1 MTFNLYS
8 IANLITG
15 TLFLLLGIF
24 VFSKNPKG
32 LPNRIFAGMC
42 FVSMLWQLS
51 SFFGYNVQE
60 ISKVN
65 LLMKLAYAGVT
76 FISALFGHYAFIL
89 LKLDQKFKVYIRTIY
104 IIGAFFVLLL
114 PTSSL
119 FIGDSVKFF
128 WGFYPQRG
136 IVHPLFLVYFIGNL
150 NVVVSFLIYYL
161 IFRRKEL
168 SAIQISRIKFYLIGF
183 GLYCAACVD
192 FIPNYGIEIYPFGY
206 ICAFLFICIIGFTI
220 VRYKLM
226 EIDTVIHKTLLW
238 LSTVFLLV
246 LPAALIE
253 ALLMSF
259 LLKGLSVS
267 QVVVVNTLL
276 ATVYLILFV
285 AYYNRLRPRIDH
297 FFRRRKYD
305 YQTILGKVA
314 EKIATTIS
322 IEDLSHQLLTEV
334 CEAMYLRNAVLYVLT
349 KDGKQYSI
357 MGRRGYKEVNG
368 IRQRTALEIFSDEER
383 KCMSGSIREID
394 CATTLAQWFAAQQDV
409 IEKEQVEF
417 DPRYEKI
424 KEDAS
429 ACFRAH
435 DVEVVVPLLVKG
447 DVNALLGLGKKEN
460 LQAYTVKDIE
470 LLKKLGQEAGVTV
483 FNALHY
489 EQLAETE
496 RLEDEMKMG
505 RQIQMALLP
514 QKTPDVSR
522 LNVQGLMH
530 PAKEIGG
537 DYYDFVSMPDKGK
550 LAIVI
555 GDVSGKGVAAGLLMS
570 MVKATIHTLSQENVA
585 PKRLL
590 MRINHML
597 YQNIQAQKFMTLL
610 YFVWQPQDQTLVY
623 SSAGHE
629 HILICRD
636 RSTQIE
642 EIQSGGFMLGMI
654 ADIDT
659 YLEEREIKLQPR
671 DKVLLYTDGVTE
683 AENTSGDR
691 FNLTRLKESFQ
702 KHSQKPA
709 GELMQSI
716 KDEVYGFIGSQPQY
730 DDITL
735 VVLEAE

>member
-1 MTFNLYS
+1 YYYKDLDTALFWWKMGYTIVPYMGVTYYNFYLTQFEKNKRIMLLLVPICILENLYLWIS
-8 IANLITG
+8 PDVRIGTYALANIGVVWDKT
-15 TLFLLLGIF
+15 
-24 VFSKNPKG
+24 
-32 LPNRIFAGMC
+32 
-42 FVSMLWQLS
+42 S
-51 SFFGYNVQE
+51 SFTYALVFGMAKYIFLSILTGLSYFREYKQESLILRKKQLLSLSIIFLILVMGWTEWLPSFNVRLH
-60 ISKVN
+60 IAWALVPIFILS
-65 LLMKLAYAGVT
+65 LAY
-76 FISALFGHYAFIL
+76 
-89 LKLDQKFKVYIRTIY
+89 
-104 IIGAFFVLLL
+104 
-114 PTSSL
+114 
-119 FIGDSVKFF
+119 
-128 WGFYPQRG
+128 
-136 IVHPLFLVYFIGNL
+136 
-150 NVVVSFLIYYL
+150 
-161 IFRRKEL
+161 
-168 SAIQISRIKFYLIGF
+168 
-183 GLYCAACVD
+183 
-192 FIPNYGIEIYPFGY
+192 
-206 ICAFLFICIIGFTI
+206 CII
-220 VRYKLM
+220 RYRVM

>member
-1 MTFNLYS
+1 MNLYS
-8 IANLITG
+8 IANIITAIA
-15 TLFLLLGIF
+15 FLLLGIF
-24 VFSKNPKG
+24 VFTKNPRG
-32 LPNRIFAGMC
+32 VQNRIFGGLCAAN
-42 FVSMLWQLS
+42 VLWQLS
-51 SFFGYNVQE
+51 STVAYNIAAESYAYPVM
-60 ISKVN
+60 KV
-65 LLMKLAYAGVT
+65 AYVGVI
-76 FISALFGHYAFIL
+76 FITALTGHYCYII
-89 LKLDQKFKVYIRTIY
+89 LKLDKKLRVYRNWIYALTIFFAVLNLTTPLVLSSVHKYFWGYYPIRGVLNPIFLLYYIGNINVTVGLMAYYLFFKREQLNQLQVNQVKFV
-104 IIGAFFVLLL
+104 
-114 PTSSL
+114 
-119 FIGDSVKFF
+119 FIGFC
-128 WGFYPQRG
+128 
-136 IVHPLFLVYFIGNL
+136 
-150 NVVVSFLIYYL
+150 IY
-161 IFRRKEL
+161 
-168 SAIQISRIKFYLIGF
+168 AI
-183 GLYCAACVD
+183 ACVD
-192 FIPNYGIEIYPFGY
+192 FIPNYGIAIYPFGY
-206 ICAFLFICIIGFTI
+206 IPCFILISIIGFTI

-226 EIDTVIHKTLLW
+226 EIDTVIHKTFLW
-238 LSTVFLLV
+238 LSTLLLLV

-259 LLKGLSVS
+259 VLKSLSAS

-285 AYYNRLRPRIDH
+285 TYYSRFRPCIDH

-322 IEDLSHQLLTEV
+322 IEDLSSQLLTEV

-349 KDGKQYSI
+349 KDQKRYSI
-357 MGRRGYKEVNG
+357 MGRRGYKEVDG

-383 KCMSGSIREID
+383 KCMAEPERQID
-394 CATTLAQWFAAQQDV
+394 CATTLAQWFAAQQEV

-435 DVEVVVPLLVKG
+435 DVEVVVPLMVKG
-447 DVNALLGLGKKEN
+447 GVNALLGLGKKEN
-460 LQAYTVKDIE
+460 LQAYTIKDIE

-496 RLEDEMKMG
+496 RLEEEMKMG

-514 QKTPDVSR
+514 QKTPNVSR
-522 LNVQGLMH
+522 LNVQGLMQ

-537 DYYDFVSMPDKGK
+537 DYYDFVSMPDKEK

-570 MVKATIHTLSQENVA
+570 MVKATIHTLSQESVA

-590 MRINHML
+590 LRINQML

-610 YFVWQPQDQTLVY
+610 YFVWQPRDQTLTY

-629 HILICRD
+629 HILLWRNQ
-636 RSTQIE
+636 SSQIE
-642 EIQSGGFMLGMI
+642 EIQSGGFMLGML
-654 ADIDT
+654 ADIDM
-659 YLEEREIKLQPR
+659 YLEEKEIKLQPR

-683 AENTSGDR
+683 AENGSGDR
-691 FNLTRLKESFQ
+691 FNLMRLKESLQ
-702 KHSQKPA
+702 RHSQQPA
-709 GELMQSI
+709 QQLMQSI
-716 KDEVYGFIGSQPQY
+716 KDEVYGFIGTQPQY